1 MTAHDTPPPAVPRY
15 VHWPGGLYR
24 LVKTDADLEQA
35 LKDGWALQPEK
46 DWPVAEPREW
56 DGVSPLPARHPHDA
70 TPTTHP
76 HPADAHEPAK
86 PATKK

>member
-24 LVKTDADLEQA
+24 LVKTDEERDAAIKE
-35 LKDGWALQPEK
+35 GWALQPEK

-70 TPTTHP
+70 APPP
-76 HPADAHEPAK
+76 HADVHEPAK
-86 PATKK
+86 PVTKK